1 MKLRLPCFSCNFR
14 RLRGWGCAVCI
25 LFYRVSERGVDSLSF
40 LIAFIVGGLICVIG
54 QLWMDLTRSS
64 ITPAHILVGFVTAGA
79 ILSAFGLYQPLVDFA
94 GAGATIP
101 LSGFGHTLAQG
112 AIRAVQQKGLLGAF
126 TGGVEATAVGIA
138 TAVIFG
144 YVTAVLFNP
153 RS

>member
-1 MKLRLPCFSCNFR
+1 MKF
-14 RLRGWGCAVCI
+14 I
-25 LFYRVSERGVDSLSF
+25 L
-40 LIAFIVGGLICVIG
+40 AFVVGGLICVIG

-101 LSGFGHTLAQG
+101 LSGFGHSLAQG
-112 AIRAVQQKGLLGAF
+112 AIKAVQQKGLIGAF
-126 TGGVEATAVGIA
+126 AGGLEATAVGIA
-138 TAVIFG
+138 AAVVFG